1 MSSNLL
7 LDLGL
12 AALTGSA
19 IGAIISK
26 FRTIDELRLS
36 QPRLYEMLIGA
47 GIVTAESAL
56 TPSQDDNSGFLA
68 SGGLRLPGYTV

>member
-19 IGAIISK
+19 VGAIISK
-26 FRTIDELRLS
+26 FRSLDELRLA

-47 GIVTAESAL
+47 GIVTAESVL
-56 TPSQDDNSGFLA
+56 SPTQDDNSGFLA
-68 SGGLRLPGYTV
+68 GGGLRLPGYTV